1 MQDKLRIGVVIE
13 ENYHPEVGGG
23 FGYYESLITAIDNY
37 QFNTAL
43 EFVFI
48 QFSEANTNPFM
59 IAILYNLNLTK
70 QFHSVVNYNRQIAT

>member
-1 MQDKLRIGVVIE
+1 MQDKFKIGVVIE

-48 QFSEANTNPFM
+48 QFSEANTNPFSKEF
-59 IAILYNLNLTK
+59 L
-70 QFHSVVNYNRQIAT
+70 QFKFDQTIPLVRSITIEK